1 MKLLQPH
8 FPQPEF
14 LHPQVLT
21 VQKKWIQ
28 PWFLLTMSVVVQLM
42 VCFRGHYM
50 WWVEYIQKCRSSL
63 NNDLFILPPFKHC
76 NEELSFSITACNTIK
91 SWNFSLTISRTFQA
105 FKTGIS
111 TPLLPVPPPS
121 SLPFCLW
128 LLSSFKHIMYGFD
141 IILVCRKF
149 QYLMIFKGISW
160 GYLFLFFI
168 IKIYHMKRLLL
179 PSWFRLMV
187 ISFLVEIK
195 ISWEFNVTL
204 VYPCSIHFHIKPLK

>member
-14 LHPQVLT
+14 PHPQVLT
-21 VQKKWIQ
+21 AQKKWIQ

-76 NEELSFSITACNTIK
+76 NEELSFSITVCNTK
-91 SWNFSLTISRTFQA
+91 KVLEFLVWQFPGLSKPL
-105 FKTGIS
+105 KYKYPP
-111 TPLLPVPPPS
+111 TPCSPPPC

-195 ISWEFNVTL
+195 ISLLLSILALFIFTL
-204 VYPCSIHFHIKPLK
+204 SP